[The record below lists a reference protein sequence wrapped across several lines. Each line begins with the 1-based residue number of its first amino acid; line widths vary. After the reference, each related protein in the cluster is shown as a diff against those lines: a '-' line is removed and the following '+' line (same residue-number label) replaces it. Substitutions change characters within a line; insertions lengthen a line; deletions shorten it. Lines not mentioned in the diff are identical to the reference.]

1 RLADSGEAWQG
12 GSRSATAA
20 PPSSPRRRR
29 RIGAGLKQAEELAA
43 RREHDRRTRLRQR
56 PAIGLQHAVEL
67 EEVGVAVVGFGS
79 YPVRLGFALAAG
91 DRAAL
96 VSLSQHGRALAIGGG
111 LDCLR

>member
-20 PPSSPRRRR
+20 PPSSPWRRR
-29 RIGAGLKQAEELAA
+29 RIGAGLEQAEELTA

-56 PAIGLQHAVEL
+56 PAIGLQHPVEL
-67 EEVGVAVVGFGS
+67 EEIGVAVVGLGS
-79 YPVRLGFALAAG
+79 YLVRLGFALAAG

-96 VSLSQHGRALAIGGG
+96 FGVGKHGCSLAI
-111 LDCLR
+111 